1 MFAVGCYDVLAM
13 AFKTF
18 GVPFEPG
25 MEPLALFRTVAR
37 SERAWTKF
45 AAGSLLDKGFEAHV
59 GGIALGIGIGWLVK
73 SVINHSKGVQR
84 ES

>member
-1 MFAVGCYDVLAM
+1 MIPRSKAAVQDTLIAGAFIAM
-13 AFKTF
+13 
-18 GVPFEPG
+18 G
-25 MEPLALFRTVAR
+25 ALLP
-37 SERAWTKF
+37 
-45 AAGSLLDKGFEAHV
+45 GSLLDKGFEAHL

>member
-1 MFAVGCYDVLAM
+1 MIPRSKAAVQDTLIAGAFIAM
-13 AFKTF
+13 
-18 GVPFEPG
+18 G
-25 MEPLALFRTVAR
+25 ALLP
-37 SERAWTKF
+37 
-45 AAGSLLDKGFEAHV
+45 GSLLDRGFEAHV

>member
-1 MFAVGCYDVLAM
+1 VIPRSKAAVQDTLIAGAFIAM
-13 AFKTF
+13 
-18 GVPFEPG
+18 G
-25 MEPLALFRTVAR
+25 ALLP
-37 SERAWTKF
+37 
-45 AAGSLLDKGFEAHV
+45 GSLLDKGFEAHV